1 MAHQPQQADG
11 ANSHSNSL
19 EQHPSITTELFEQFS
34 HKLLTLHTTIGIIAG
49 PQAPD
54 NPDEEYVEAIFM
66 RDAVLLK
73 KDLAIL
79 SAKIDAAHRARR
91 PEIYEGGKDL
101 LRDQDGHVLR
111 IHEHPQVHVHRQS
124 FFLLFIYYSMILSM
138 AMFVST
144 LVGISRVYRQRT
156 LVALTLGLLLWLG
169 INKATSGKALAVLHR
184 VTTPAWV
191 TLKPIR
197 DKALDRYRRAARL
210 GERMRN
216 HPKYQLVRTQVLI
229 ILAVPSP
236 ALIFQLIYYLAKH
249 LQRQFHVRCYGL
261 VPRHLENTDEETK
274 IILFFSIYLSA
285 LTLLGICLG

>member
-1 MAHQPQQADG
+1 MAHQPQQANG
-11 ANSHSNSL
+11 ANNHSNNP

-49 PQAPD
+49 PQAPN
-54 NPDEEYVEAIFM
+54 NPDEQYVEAIFM
-66 RDAVLLK
+66 RDAVSLR
-73 KDLAIL
+73 KDMALL
-79 SAKIDAAHRARR
+79 SAKIDAAYRARR
-91 PEIYEGGKDL
+91 PEIYEGGERL

-169 INKATSGKALAVLHR
+169 INKATSGKELAMLR
-184 VTTPAWV
+184 RFTTPAWA
-191 TLKPIR
+191 TLKLIR
-197 DKALDRYRRAARL
+197 DKAVNKYRQAARFE
-210 GERMRN
+210 ERMRN

-229 ILAVPSP
+229 MLAVPSP
-236 ALIFQLIYYLAKH
+236 ALIFQLVYYLAKH
-249 LQRQFHVRCYGL
+249 LERQFHVRRYGL

-274 IILFFSIYLSA
+274 IILFFFIYLSA
-285 LTLLGICLG
+285 LTLLGI